1 MLVLSG
7 ATLVCPDR
15 LLSPGMLVVDGDRI
29 ADIRADT
36 AHGTDPS
43 GLPLHGHLI
52 VPAFID
58 VHTHGVAG
66 VDTLDGDG
74 AVSRIARRLPR
85 HGVAAFCPTTVAC
98 EPEVLRAFLDEVRQA
113 RATRDPVA
121 ARVLP
126 AHLESNF
133 INPAYAG
140 AQPVACLRT
149 PRAALERLRLE
160 PTVVRL
166 PTAAAPFDGDAIL
179 REIAAAAAD
188 VGIVTLAPEIEGGL
202 ELVQWLVAG
211 GHRVSLGHSAASH
224 EVAQAAVALG
234 ARQVTH
240 LFNRMPPLHH
250 REPGLAGAA
259 LQLPELVAEIIADG
273 VHVHPAMLR
282 LAVAAKGA
290 ARVMAITDG
299 TAAAGMPTGSRLRLG
314 SQTIVAGAD
323 AARLDDGTLA
333 GSTATMDAVFRR
345 LVEDVGLT
353 PIEAATVCAT
363 TPARELGLTGHGVL
377 TPGAMAD
384 LVVLG
389 PDLSVVQTYIGGRLA
404 WPLAD
409 GRGDTRGDSRSGAR

>member
-7 ATLVCPDR
+7 ATIVCPDR
-15 LLSPGMLVVDGDRI
+15 LLSPGTLVVDGERI
-29 ADIRADT
+29 ADIRADA
-36 AHGTDPS
+36 AHGNDPS
-43 GLPLHGHLI
+43 ALPLHGHLI

-66 VDTLDGDG
+66 VDTLDGEG
-74 AVSRIARRLPR
+74 AVPRIARWLPR

-98 EPEVLRAFLDEVRQA
+98 EPAALRAFLDDVRQT
-113 RATRDPVA
+113 RATPDPVA

-140 AQPVACLRT
+140 AQPVGCLRT

-160 PTVVRL
+160 PAVIRL
-166 PTAAAPFDGDAIL
+166 PTTAAPFDGDAIL

-188 VGIVTLAPEIEGGL
+188 VGIITLAPEIDGGL

-211 GHRVSLGHSAASH
+211 GHRVSLGHSAASLD
-224 EVAQAAVALG
+224 VAQAAVTLG

-259 LQLPELVAEIIADG
+259 LQLPELVVEIIADG
-273 VHVHPAMLR
+273 VHVHPAMVR

-299 TAAAGMPTGSRLRLG
+299 TAAAAMPVGSRLRLG
-314 SQTIVAGAD
+314 GQAIVAGAD

-345 LVEDVGLT
+345 LIEGAGLS

-404 WPLAD
+404 WPLTD
-409 GRGDTRGDSRSGAR
+409 GRRGAR